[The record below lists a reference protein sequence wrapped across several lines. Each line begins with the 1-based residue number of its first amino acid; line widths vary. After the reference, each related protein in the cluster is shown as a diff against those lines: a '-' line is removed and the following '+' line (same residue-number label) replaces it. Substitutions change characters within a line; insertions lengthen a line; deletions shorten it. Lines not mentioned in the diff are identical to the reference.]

1 MDVETGPNPD
11 QRAEA
16 LAERLFLD
24 SLATLET
31 VAVHLGYR
39 LGLYDSLAGEG
50 PATSAVLAGRTG
62 TDERYVREWLEQQA
76 MTGVLEVDDH
86 EAGEAERVFSLPEGH
101 ERVLVDRD
109 NALYLAPLARATIGA
124 LRPIGLLEEAFRT
137 GSGVPYPEYGPDMR
151 EGLAHLNR
159 ATFVNGL
166 GTHWLPAVPEV
177 HARLSAEEPARVADI
192 ACGEGWSSITIA
204 HHYPNARVD
213 GFDLDD
219 ASIEAARR
227 NVSEAGLADRVR
239 HFVQDASDP
248 SLSGTYDLVT
258 IFEAV
263 HDMTRPVDALRNAR
277 ALLAPGGVLFVADER
292 VAERFEP
299 TNDPTERFHYGWSV
313 THCLPVGREDEQS
326 AATGTVM
333 RAHVMEAYG
342 LEAGFQSVDELAI
355 EHDFW
360 RFYRLTP

>member
-1 MDVETGPNPD
+1 MAVEMGPSAD

-24 SLATLET
+24 SIATLET
-31 VAVHLGYR
+31 AAVHLGHR
-39 LGLYDSLAGEG
+39 LGLYESLATQG
-50 PATSAVLAGRTG
+50 PATSAGLAGRTG

-86 EAGEAERVFSLPEGH
+86 EAHEAERVFSLPEGH

-109 NALYLAPLARATIGA
+109 SPLYLAPLARASVGA
-124 LRPIGLLEEAFRT
+124 LRPIDLLVEAFRT
-137 GSGVPYPEYGPDMR
+137 GAGVPFPEYGADTR

-166 GTHWLPAVPEV
+166 GATWLPALPDI
-177 HARLSAEEPARVADI
+177 HARLSADEPARVADI

-204 HHYPNARVD
+204 RHYPNATVD
-213 GFDLDD
+213 GFDLDQ

-227 NVSEAGLADRVR
+227 NVAEAGLADRVR

-263 HDMTRPVDALRNAR
+263 HDMARPVDALRNAR
-277 ALLAPGGVLFVADER
+277 RLLAPGGVLFVADER
-292 VAERFEP
+292 VAARFEP
-299 TNDPTERFHYGWSV
+299 TNDPTERFQYGWSV
-313 THCLPVGREDEQS
+313 THCLPASREDEHS

-333 RAHVMEAYG
+333 RAHTMVAYG
-342 LEAGFQSVDELAI
+342 REAGFRAVDEVPI